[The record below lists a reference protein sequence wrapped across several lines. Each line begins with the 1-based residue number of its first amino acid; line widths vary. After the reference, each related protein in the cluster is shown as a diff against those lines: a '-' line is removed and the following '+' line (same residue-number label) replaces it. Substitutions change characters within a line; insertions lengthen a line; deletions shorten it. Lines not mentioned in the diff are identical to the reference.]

1 MMQAERLEGGVTAP
15 CEVQTVHFPELTRVS
30 LPKELQMTDA
40 KSVVG
45 LLNALVK
52 EETITNDMYL
62 GAILFGSLSKG
73 AADRH
78 SDIDLIHIAQ
88 NEDSLHT
95 FLFRLKL
102 QTIFEHLYGIHV
114 DQGWAPL
121 GLKELRQKAQA
132 EENTLANPR
141 NNSHCLDR
149 HSIILVPDNTTRQEI
164 ENLLSF
170 ETVDPLRPKN
180 RFSLDLPAILD
191 VDLLQHPEKLP
202 LWEIIQFLQSR
213 KDSA

>member
-1 MMQAERLEGGVTAP
+1 MIQTESLKGGFTAS
-15 CEVQTVHFPELTRVS
+15 CEAQTVRFPELTRVS

-45 LLNALVK
+45 LLNALVE
-52 EETITNDMYL
+52 EETIANNMYL
-62 GAILFGSLSKG
+62 GTILFGSLSKG
-73 AADRH
+73 TADRH

-102 QTIFEHLYGIHV
+102 QTIFMHLYGVHV
-114 DQGWAPL
+114 DQGWTPL
-121 GLKELRQKAQA
+121 GLEELRQKAQA
-132 EENTLANPR
+132 EKNTLASPR
-141 NNSHCLDR
+141 SNSHCLDR
-149 HSIILVPDNTTRQEI
+149 HSIILVPNNTTRQEI
-164 ENLLSF
+164 ENLLPF
-170 ETVDPLRPKN
+170 ETVDPLRPKS

-191 VDLLQHPEKLP
+191 TDLLQHPEKLP
-202 LWEIIQFLQSR
+202 LWEMIQFLQSR